1 MALKLETLDAR
12 LRARIE
18 KQLAAED
25 AKRTGG
31 AAHLRPVPPAQP
43 EHDHQR
49 EIIGTHP
56 PQAGRPRRVVV
67 SLLALRRRPLDP
79 DNNAASFKALQDA
92 IAETLGLDDGDPRF
106 IWQYQQMHSFGREG
120 VIVRIEVI

>member
-1 MALKLETLDAR
+1 MSLKLESLDAR
-12 LRARIE
+12 LRARIQA
-18 KQLAAED
+18 QLAAED
-25 AKRTGG
+25 AARAG
-31 AAHLRPVPPAQP
+31 AVDLRPVSSAQP
-43 EHDHQR
+43 EPHHQR
-49 EIIGTHP
+49 ETGATHP
-56 PQAGRPRRVVV
+56 PQAGRTRRVVV